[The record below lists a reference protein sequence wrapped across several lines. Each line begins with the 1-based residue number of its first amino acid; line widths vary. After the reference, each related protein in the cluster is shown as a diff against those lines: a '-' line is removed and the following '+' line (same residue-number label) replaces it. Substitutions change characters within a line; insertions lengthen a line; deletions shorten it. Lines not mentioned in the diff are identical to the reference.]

1 MDVESLLWLSIR
13 DSRRIIV
20 TVNDEPMGEL
30 ADECQIVRLSRDS
43 DSFQRFVSVFNSSK
57 TALYYYSEGPTV
69 VEARSLEELKA

>member
-43 DSFQRFVSVFNSSK
+43 DSFSGLLVFLIVVRL
-57 TALYYYSEGPTV
+57 LYTII
-69 VEARSLEELKA
+69 LKVQLWWRPAVWKS